1 MMGVESTSYRQTNW
15 DKKMYILA
23 KVGCFGNL
31 GTKLVTENN

>member
-1 MMGVESTSYRQTNW
+1 MMGVESTSYR